1 MTIKEVLEK
10 LLRDSDEADDWG
22 FPARRDDDAELLAPI
37 VEAGLRAAASQAFE
51 YENRRLVYL
60 DREGCIQSC
69 IAAGKK
75 AMRKFVN
82 GQ

>member
-10 LLRDSDEADDWG
+10 LLRDSDETDDWG
-22 FPARRDDDAELLAPI
+22 SPGRDDDAELLAPI
-37 VEAGLRAAASQAFE
+37 VEAGLRAAASEALE

-69 IAAGKK
+69 IATGKK